1 VEHVR
6 ALPSSPAS
14 WRLRRLVG
22 AGAVALVVALTGG
35 CGFLDAS
42 AQPAPSSPQSSAR
55 TASSDATA
63 SATPAAATSDSAAAA
78 DLAGSADDRPA
89 SLAVSVTAPEQGV
102 PPVDTV
108 DGPLAAECSL
118 DAAATEYVTLGI
130 RFTDP
135 SPVTKQRGN
144 SSNLRL
150 DITTVGG
157 SDVGVV
163 VDTVNATTYCDGT
176 AVLPPQSELQS
187 QNLTDEHQ
195 TMTVYVVA
203 RTTPAD
209 PDPLRAVTV
218 QLRNLRHHPDGI
230 DARDWTW
237 DVQQVTAGRACPDA
251 PTSSLCVPLG

>member
-1 VEHVR
+1 MR
-6 ALPSSPAS
+6 MPRSAAC
-14 WRLRRLVG
+14 
-22 AGAVALVVALTGG
+22 AAVALALTGG
-35 CGFLDAS
+35 CGSAGAQAHPAAS
-42 AQPAPSSPQSSAR
+42 PSAAPSRSA
-55 TASSDATA
+55 AAPEAVA
-63 SATPAAATSDSAAAA
+63 SATPTKPAAAA

-89 SLAVSVTAPEQGV
+89 SLAVSLTGPRQGV
-102 PPVDTV
+102 PSVTTT
-108 DGPLAAECSL
+108 DGPLDAECRL
-118 DAAATEYVTLGI
+118 DPAATEYATLSI

-163 VDTVNATTYCDGT
+163 VDTFQATSYCAGT
-176 AVLPPQSELQS
+176 AVLPAQSELQS
-187 QNLTDEHQ
+187 QNISDEHQ
-195 TMTVYVVA
+195 TMTVHVVA
-203 RTTPAD
+203 RTSPAA

-237 DVQQVTAGRACPDA
+237 DVRQVTAGSACPDA
-251 PTSSLCVPLG
+251 PNSLCVPLG